1 MPTKP
6 SPLLK
11 SALEQ
16 VAIELSA
23 QLRGVFSPE
32 TVTRYVWLAYEQIG
46 DRPTVGSNFP
56 PISVSRFA
64 HEQLWAVAQAGGQI
78 PKEVPEILF
87 VCERNAGRSQMAAA
101 LAQRISQGWGGVRSA
116 GAHPEEAIE
125 PTVVEAMAE
134 LGVDLSTQFPK
145 PLTDAVVEAA
155 DVVVTMG
162 CGDACPV
169 FPGHR
174 YLDWPVPDPAGQTLD
189 AVRLIRHDLY
199 HRVWDLVQTLIPHSD
214 LMEPHLNHQ
223 GEI

>member
-6 SPLLK
+6 SPLLT

-46 DRPTVGSNFP
+46 DRPTVGPNFL
-56 PISVSRFA
+56 PIIISRFA
-64 HEQLWAVAQAGGQI
+64 HDQLWAVAQAGGQI
-78 PKEVPEILF
+78 PKEMPEILF

-101 LAQRISQGWGGVRSA
+101 LALRISQGWVGARSA
-116 GAHPEEAIE
+116 GSHPEEAIE
-125 PTVVEAMAE
+125 PTVIEAMAE
-134 LGVDLSTQFPK
+134 LSVDLSKEFPK

-155 DVVVTMG
+155 DAVVTMG

-169 FPGHR
+169 FPAHR
-174 YLDWPVPDPAGQTLD
+174 YLDWPVADPAGQPLEV
-189 AVRLIRHDLY
+189 VRLIRHDLY
-199 HRVWDLVQTLIPHSD
+199 HRVWDLVQSLVPYAD
-214 LMEPHLNHQ
+214 LSELQLNDRGDQ
-223 GEI
+223 